1 MDPFD
6 DLKRRYKDLRSQY
19 DDGKLSPDHFL
30 AEVQQLR
37 TQDASGTWWAVNS
50 KDGSFLRYDG
60 SDWIP
65 AKPLKA
71 PKVAA
76 GPKKPFKLPAPKV
89 AAGPKKPF
97 KLPQLPSNLRP
108 LLPFAGL
115 ILSTSCGVLWTLY
128 TFIRVGQGEQADC
141 MTPFILG
148 GLPIALWIFRKPIGV
163 LLRPLEPIR
172 RTIPRPVL
180 LGAAFAVP
188 VVLGVLFSSLTSYG
202 YGAMRLS
209 AIISILAA
217 YVLSRKPERV
227 GTEVG
232 R

>member
-1 MDPFD
+1 MEPFD
-6 DLKRRYKDLRSQY
+6 DLKKKYKQLRSQY

-30 AEVQQLR
+30 AEVRQLR
-37 TQDASGTWWAVNS
+37 TQDSSGTWWAVNP

-60 SDWIP
+60 SNWVL

-71 PKVAA
+71 PRAST
-76 GPKKPFKLPAPKV
+76 PPELPFKLPE
-89 AAGPKKPF
+89 
-97 KLPQLPSNLRP
+97 LSSSLRP

-128 TFIRVGQGEQADC
+128 TFIRVGQGEPADC

-148 GLPIALWIFRKPIGV
+148 GLPIALWVFRKPIGV
-163 LLRPLEPIR
+163 YLRPLEPIR

-188 VVLGVLFSSLTSYG
+188 VVLGVLLSTITSYG

-209 AIISILAA
+209 AFISILVA
-217 YVLSRKPERV
+217 YVLSRRPERT
-227 GTEVG
+227 GTEV
-232 R
+232 RR

>member
-1 MDPFD
+1 
-6 DLKRRYKDLRSQY
+6 
-19 DDGKLSPDHFL
+19 
-30 AEVQQLR
+30 
-37 TQDASGTWWAVNS
+37 
-50 KDGSFLRYDG
+50 
-60 SDWIP
+60 
-65 AKPLKA
+65 
-71 PKVAA
+71 
-76 GPKKPFKLPAPKV
+76 
-89 AAGPKKPF
+89 
-97 KLPQLPSNLRP
+97 
-108 LLPFAGL
+108 
-115 ILSTSCGVLWTLY
+115 
-128 TFIRVGQGEQADC
+128 

-148 GLPIALWIFRKPIGV
+148 GLPIGLWIFRKPIGV

-188 VVLGVLFSSLTSYG
+188 VVLGVLFSSVTSYG

-217 YVLSRKPERV
+217 YVLSRKPERA

>member
-6 DLKRRYKDLRSQY
+6 DLKRRYKELRSQY
-19 DDGKLSPDHFL
+19 DEGKLSPDHFL

-37 TQDASGTWWAVNS
+37 TQDDSGTWWAINS

-60 SDWIP
+60 SEWVSARP
-65 AKPLKA
+65 AKA
-71 PKVAA
+71 PK
-76 GPKKPFKLPAPKV
+76 APKA

-108 LLPFAGL
+108 MLPFAGL

-148 GLPIALWIFRKPIGV
+148 GLPIALWLFRKPIGV
-163 LLRPLEPIR
+163 FLRPLEPIR

-188 VVLGVLFSSLTSYG
+188 VVLGVLFSSVTSYG

-217 YVLSRKPERV
+217 YVLTRKPQKA

>member
-6 DLKRRYKDLRSQY
+6 DLKRRYNDLRAQY

-60 SDWIP
+60 SDWVP
-65 AKPLKA
+65 AKPSKS
-71 PKVAA
+71 PKVTT
-76 GPKKPFKLPAPKV
+76 GPKT
-89 AAGPKKPF
+89 PF
-97 KLPQLPSNLRP
+97 KLPQLPNNLRP

-115 ILSTSCGVLWTLY
+115 ILSTSCGVIWTLY

-163 LLRPLEPIR
+163 FLRPLEPVR

-188 VVLGVLFSSLTSYG
+188 VVLGVLFSSVTSYG

-217 YVLSRKPERV
+217 YVLTRKPERREA
-227 GTEVG
+227 EVG